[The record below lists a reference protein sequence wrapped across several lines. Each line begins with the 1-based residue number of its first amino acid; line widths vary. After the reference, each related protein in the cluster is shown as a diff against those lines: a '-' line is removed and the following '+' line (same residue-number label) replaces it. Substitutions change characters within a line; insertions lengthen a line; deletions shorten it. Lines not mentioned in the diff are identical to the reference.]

1 MCAYGCRV
9 AASVR
14 AIDND
19 KRNRIEHGKIHL
31 GEGVLM
37 EPRNSEIKGKRN
49 VLLLKMTLQHR
60 VSPSCNTVYS
70 KTSAA
75 STKKAKQKNVFVK
88 NVKHMN
94 MLCRCSNAHLRV
106 ILIIIVKG

>member
-1 MCAYGCRV
+1 V

-14 AIDND
+14 AIDSD

-31 GEGVLM
+31 GDGVLM
-37 EPRNSEIKGKRN
+37 EPRNSEIKGERN

-75 STKKAKQKNVFVK
+75 STKKAKQQKRFRQKRETHKHAMPVFK
-88 NVKHMN
+88 CTPACNFNHHRQEINK
-94 MLCRCSNAHLRV
+94 
-106 ILIIIVKG
+106 